1 MALCS
6 RGSHYKSPSAVE
18 CILALVPVQ
27 SKASA
32 RARARF
38 RLRNRLRLR
47 EDPLCRRV
55 VRIYMPRMHPPVFSL
70 IQHRGAADAFK
81 DHCLLIRSPFR
92 LASVSMGIVVSFDTK
107 CRSELS
113 EPRITSVIILC
124 VARHGIN
131 PKVHL

>member
-1 MALCS
+1 MHNSFSC
-6 RGSHYKSPSAVE
+6 RYN
-18 CILALVPVQ
+18 Q
-27 SKASA
+27 RRA

-113 EPRITSVIILC
+113 EPRITNVIILY
-124 VARHGIN
+124 VSRHGIN
-131 PKVHL
+131 PDRGLFIKGGKRKEILMK